1 MAPDNKNDDAFT
13 GAIGVVRENS
23 RQVDISQDKPL
34 NQWIEEQKIYAHGYV
49 GNREIIDRHVVVEAA
64 PNGMP
69 DVVIQPL
76 PRRRLERGC

>member
-13 GAIGVVRENS
+13 GAIEVLRENS

-34 NQWIEEQKIYAHGYV
+34 NQWIEEQKINAHGYV

-64 PNGMP
+64 PTGMP
-69 DVVIQPL
+69 DMIIQPR